1 MNVIQSLSGVLFDL
15 QEAPIQGQGDQ
26 DASFALLIQDDELD
40 VLPDGEQPQSE
51 QEPQPELPVS
61 GVPQMPEPVQ
71 EEQAPVRHHHMVE
84 ELPLKMATTLPQQE
98 EVRRTPQSAPV
109 VAQAEPSS
117 SGSVNEKPMQV
128 KLVTTSPLPDA
139 VRVALGQLG
148 QRGGEAGV
156 VLTQA
161 SELQD
166 VSAMSGTAPAQVLSR
181 QNEFQWAPVRLGDSA
196 AQWGQQLVEAL
207 RDKVDLQVNQQ
218 VKQAHI
224 RLDPPDLG
232 RLELSV
238 RMDGDKL
245 TVQLNAA
252 NPAIREA
259 LIQSMERLRMAL
271 ALHHSGGVEVNV
283 GQEGREGRQQEQATR
298 DTILAGRRGLWDEPQ
313 HDAEGTSWLDALV

>member
-15 QEAPIQGQGDQ
+15 QETPIQGQGEQ
-26 DASFALLIQDDELD
+26 DASFALLIQDDELEG
-40 VLPDGEQPQSE
+40 LPDGEQPQSE
-51 QEPQPELPVS
+51 QEPQPELPVA
-61 GVPQMPEPVQ
+61 GVPQMPEPEQ
-71 EEQAPVRHHHMVE
+71 EDQAPVRHRQVVE
-84 ELPLKMATTLPQQE
+84 ELPSKMATTLPQE
-98 EVRRTPQSAPV
+98 EVRRTPHSTSV
-109 VAQAEPSS
+109 VAQVETSS

-128 KLVTTSPLPDA
+128 KLVTTSPLPDS

-148 QRGGEAGV
+148 QRGGQVGAA
-156 VLTQA
+156 LTHS
-161 SELQD
+161 SELLD
-166 VSAMSGTAPAQVLSR
+166 VSAMNGTAPAQILSR
-181 QNEFQWAPVRLGDSA
+181 QNEFQWAPVRLGDSS

-224 RLDPPDLG
+224 RLDPPELG

-271 ALHHSGGVEVNV
+271 APHHSGGVEVNV
-283 GQEGREGRQQEQATR
+283 GQEGREGQQQEQATR

>member
-15 QEAPIQGQGDQ
+15 QETPIQGQGGQ
-26 DASFALLIQDDELD
+26 DALFALLTQEDE
-40 VLPDGEQPQSE
+40 VEELPDGEEPQSDLPLSDPPYVPE
-51 QEPQPELPVS
+51 Q
-61 GVPQMPEPVQ
+61 GQ
-71 EEQAPVRHHHMVE
+71 EALTPVRHRQMTE
-84 ELPLKMATTLPQQE
+84 EAASKMTLQRE
-98 EVRRTPQSAPV
+98 EGRGPVLSAPV
-109 VAQAEPSS
+109 VEKADSS
-117 SGSVNEKPMQV
+117 LSGSVQEEPMQA
-128 KLVTTSPLPDA
+128 KLVSTSPLPDS

-148 QRGGEAGV
+148 QRGGQVGAA
-156 VLTQA
+156 LTHS
-161 SELQD
+161 SELLD
-166 VSAMSGTAPAQVLSR
+166 VSAMNGTAPAQILSR
-181 QNEFQWAPVRLGDSA
+181 QNEFQWAPVRLGDSS

-224 RLDPPDLG
+224 RLDPPELG

-271 ALHHSGGVEVNV
+271 APHHSGGVEVNV
-283 GQEGREGRQQEQATR
+283 GQEGREGQQQEQATR